1 MIQAKVKLQVGQ
13 WSISVSRGHVI
24 QIWRGVIS
32 PRETRTFLECTRKA
46 DYTADA
52 FNTRPVTKHPCQ
64 KPFVFY
70 MSSSKYDRARKQQHY
85 EKRRPSK

>member
-32 PRETRTFLECTRKA
+32 PRETRTFLEFSSYWRGRAGYARRFWK
-46 DYTADA
+46 
-52 FNTRPVTKHPCQ
+52 
-64 KPFVFY
+64 VFEF
-70 MSSSKYDRARKQQHY
+70 SSY
-85 EKRRPSK
+85 